1 MEQQLAAWQGEFGK
15 AYTDRNVVDWRD
27 RVAGLRHMLNGI
39 PLNSILEVGCNRGH
53 NLIALSEIYGEACDI
68 VGIEPNPY
76 ALTIARESS
85 SRAGV
90 LRGTIFDLPFVDNTF
105 DLALTSGVLIH
116 VATEDLSL
124 AMQNL
129 YRVSRRYILAVE
141 YFAEE
146 DIALSYR
153 GHENLLWKRDFGK
166 RYQEQFPDL
175 ELIRD
180 GFRNAE
186 PGSDE
191 TNWWL
196 FEKRS

>member
-1 MEQQLAAWQGEFGK
+1 MEQQLAAWQGEFGN
-15 AYTDRNVVDWRD
+15 AYTDRNVVNWRD
-27 RVAGLRHMLNGI
+27 RLPGLRHMLDGI
-39 PLNSILEVGCNRGH
+39 SVANALEVGCNRGH
-53 NLIALSEIYGEACDI
+53 NLLALSEIFGEACDV
-68 VGIEPNPY
+68 VGVEPNRY
-76 ALTIARESS
+76 ALSIARESS
-85 SRAGV
+85 SRVGV
-90 LRGTIFDLPFVDNTF
+90 LRGTLFDLPFADRTF
-105 DLALTSGVLIH
+105 DLTMTAGVLIH

-124 AMQNL
+124 AMQNI

-146 DIALSYR
+146 DTSISYR

-166 RYQEQFPDL
+166 RYLEQFPDL
-175 ELIRD
+175 TLLRD

-196 FEKRS
+196 FEKGS